1 MLLPET
7 GAAYSAPLSSS
18 WLSELFSSVYSSGSC
33 GRLYRS
39 VGEKENPQ
47 PLADRSRSRPTAAVR
62 VRCIT
67 CLRASSSLPV
77 GCPRRK
83 THNLTYI

>member
-33 GRLYRS
+33 GRKGKS
-39 VGEKENPQ
+39 AAAGGQKQ
-47 PLADRSRSRPTAAVR
+47 KQADRCRQHP
-62 VRCIT
+62 
-67 CLRASSSLPV
+67 LYSLSHGLLLSAGGLP
-77 GCPRRK
+77 PPK
-83 THNLTYI
+83 NA

>member
-39 VGEKENPQ
+39 VGEKEKSAAAGGQ
-47 PLADRSRSRPTAAVR
+47 KQKQADRCRQHP
-62 VRCIT
+62 
-67 CLRASSSLPV
+67 LYSLSHGLLLSAGGLP
-77 GCPRRK
+77 PPK
-83 THNLTYI
+83 NA

>member
-39 VGEKENPQ
+39 VGEKENQ
-47 PLADRSRSRPTAAVR
+47 KQADRCRQHP
-62 VRCIT
+62 
-67 CLRASSSLPV
+67 LYSLSHGLLLSAGGLP
-77 GCPRRK
+77 PPK
-83 THNLTYI
+83 NA